1 MNAHNMVDAAADA
14 PLEQTRGL
22 PLLPD
27 PMQVWQVFRR
37 NLKLFLAVA
46 GAVLALVALAYF
58 VQEKRYT
65 ASSAL
70 LIAPSDSVI
79 RTPDLNQPNAAS
91 TDDKAIDTQM
101 RLMNSPEIAERA
113 ARAYAVDTLSPDGD
127 AWSEDEIESLASR
140 IKRTYTVIR
149 EGDTRVLNVEANSPD
164 PTFAATVANLVA
176 QSYIQW
182 QLEGKQAEASGANAF
197 LRERLAELEAEAVAT
212 QSAVDNF
219 KVERGLMSAGGATI
233 AEQEVS
239 TLNQQLATARAD
251 LAEKEG
257 RLNAARS
264 QLARGGGG
272 ADVGAALGS
281 GTIGTL
287 RAQEADA
294 SARLAVLT
302 ERYGQLHPERRQ
314 VERQLADIR
323 SQIQLEINR
332 ILSSLEAEVITARSR
347 VNSLAGSRGAATG
360 ALAANGRAQAGLNE
374 LQQKADAARTIY
386 ENFLARSKE
395 TAALEFAQLPDIKLA
410 ERATVPRSPTSP
422 NALLF
427 ILMGIVGSLAASIGA
442 IGVAEYVRT
451 GIATKRDVQSKLG
464 VRYAGAVPTL
474 ESTIDGPAVES
485 PQDYVVNHP
494 QSLFTEAFRS
504 IRAFLLLS
512 AKSEPRT
519 ITVVSALPQEG
530 KSTTAVCLG
539 RVSAMEGLPTILVD
553 TDLRRC
559 GTSQL
564 IGIPEDKPDLYDYFS
579 GEASLDEVLVID
591 HDSGLH
597 VLGVKAP
604 QSSPVNPLVERNI
617 ERMFTELKA
626 RYEVIIIDTAPI
638 LGVAE
643 SRLLARMSDRVL
655 ALCEWRKTSA
665 NAIQAVIEIL
675 RNTNAT
681 VSGVALTQVDIR
693 KYASTGDGD
702 VYGYTKKFRG
712 YYVD

>member
-1 MNAHNMVDAAADA
+1 MNALNIPDAAADA
-14 PLEQTRGL
+14 PMEQNKGV

-27 PMQVWQVFRR
+27 PIQLWQVFRR

-46 GAVLALVALAYF
+46 GAVVALATIAYF

-65 ASSAL
+65 ATAAL
-70 LIAPSDSVI
+70 LISPSDSII
-79 RTPDLNQPNAAS
+79 RTPDLNQPDPAS
-91 TDDKAIDTQM
+91 TEGRAIETQM
-101 RLMNSPEIAERA
+101 RLMESPEIAQRA
-113 ARAYAVDTLSPDGD
+113 ARAYALDTQSPDGD
-127 AWSEDEIESLASR
+127 AWSEGEIESLASR
-140 IKRTYTVIR
+140 ISRTYAVER
-149 EGDTRVLNVEANSPD
+149 EGGTQVLMVSTEAND
-164 PTFAATVANLVA
+164 PNFAADVANLVA

-197 LRERLAELEAEAVAT
+197 LRERLAELEAEAIVT
-212 QSAVDNF
+212 QAAVDNF
-219 KVERGLMSAGGATI
+219 KVERGLMSAQGATI

-239 TLNQQLATARAD
+239 TINQQLALARAD
-251 LAEKEG
+251 LAEKQG
-257 RLNAARS
+257 RLNAARA

-302 ERYGQLHPERRQ
+302 ERYGELHPERRQ

-323 SQIQLEINR
+323 SQIQQEINR
-332 ILSSLEAEVITARSR
+332 ILSSLEAEVVTARSR
-347 VNSLAGSRGAATG
+347 ANSLAGSRGAATG

-395 TAALEFAQLPDIKLA
+395 TAALEFAQLPDIRLA
-410 ERATVPRSPTSP
+410 ERATAPSSPSSP
-422 NALLF
+422 NPLLY
-427 ILMGIVGSLAASIGA
+427 ILLGLISSMGLGVGAV
-442 IGVAEYVRT
+442 GVAEYVRT
-451 GIATKRDVQSKLG
+451 GVATKKDVQSKLG

-474 ESTIDGPAVES
+474 ESTLDGPVVES
-485 PQDYVVNHP
+485 PQEYVINHP
-494 QSLFTEAFRS
+494 QSLFAEAFRT
-504 IRAFLLLS
+504 IRAFLLVS
-512 AKSEPRT
+512 AKSAPRA
-519 ITVVSALPQEG
+519 IAVVSALPQEG

-564 IGIPEDKPDLYDYFS
+564 IGIPEDKPDLYDYLA
-579 GEASLDEVLVID
+579 GEASLADVLVKD
-591 HDSGLH
+591 EDTGLH

-604 QSSPVNPLVERNI
+604 QSSPLNPLVERNI
-617 ERMFTELKA
+617 ERMLNELKEQ
-626 RYEVIIIDTAPI
+626 YEVIIIDTAPI

-643 SRLLARMSDRVL
+643 SRLLARMADRVL
-655 ALCEWRKTSA
+655 ALCEWRKTSVG
-665 NAIQAVIEIL
+665 AIQAVIEVL
-675 RNTNAT
+675 RNTGAT